1 MKKKLLFKTFALTL
15 GLLFYAT
22 IGWSQLLV
30 EDFDYPIGDLL
41 NAHGW
46 TAHGNAGTQ
55 AIDVTSGLSFAGYL
69 GSGIGGAANLDAT
82 GEDVN
87 KTFTAQTAGTV
98 YAAFVIQT
106 QSSNSAGYF
115 LHFGQSVIATTFF
128 TRVWINATGNGVG
141 LGSSTPATYQP
152 ITAGVPTLLV
162 IKYVIAS
169 KVSSL
174 FVFNT
179 FPTEEPASANTTFTE
194 TGTYAN
200 VGSIALR
207 QYNAAQRVI
216 VDGIRVATNWA
227 DAVKEAGG
235 TPATATPLFSHPSQ
249 NYFSPFD
256 LEITCSTPASTIY
269 YTLDGTDPNQS
280 STQYTV
286 PINISTTTTVRAIAY
301 ATGFDPSS
309 IGQVILTFPSVTDVA
324 TIAELRAGTA
334 GVLYRLTGEAVMTF
348 KQIFRN
354 QKFIQDATAAILID
368 DLAGKITTN
377 YAVGD
382 GITGIIGS
390 VATFGNMIQFTPA
403 TDPGAATSTGNV
415 IVPQIIT
422 ISEMVTNFE
431 NYESELVQLNGIN
444 FTAGGT
450 GNFANGI
457 AYAITDESKAT
468 ASFRTTFYDVD
479 YIGQPIPAVP
489 ANVTGICNS
498 RAEGNFITSRNLAD
512 IVLPPTIKV
521 TSPNGGELAEQGT
534 TYEITWFA
542 ASFEGDVEVVL
553 HTPILKGGLL
563 LGTVPATD
571 QSFSWNVTQD
581 AGDYF
586 IVVKAVGLDEP
597 FDVSDAPFSIIPPI
611 DIRITEIMYNS
622 PEDGNDTLEFI
633 EIYNNGTGIVNLE
646 NWKFSKG
653 VVFTF
658 PEVLINPTEY
668 VVVAFN
674 ETAIY
679 NTFGL
684 DVLQW
689 ASGSL
694 SNSGEQI
701 ELMDAFLNVRAFVN
715 FDDVTPWPVEPDGQ
729 GPSLTFCDP
738 ALENNDPANW
748 SASTNLAAVNA
759 DGNGVYCTPGA
770 GCNTNEDLVMN
781 YPAGWMGISSYL
793 EPGKTSMENLFAAAY
808 GKMTI
813 LLAEDGIFWP
823 GQNINTIGDWD
834 SYKGYKVKFNQPI
847 YFVYNGNPT
856 PTPNVTLEPG
866 IHFFPV
872 LSDVPALVNDVL
884 VPHGADIA
892 FAFDIV
898 NGGIYWPEGGIV
910 PGMNGSFTELYP
922 GYGYLIKVINTITI
936 DFNVGDASGK
946 IAEKA
951 VPQIANPAGWNT
963 VSKTGEQHIISVK
976 GTQNLETGDVIGVF
990 DASLT
995 CTGMA
1000 VYDGVSPLPLVVY
1013 GNDITTSAK
1022 DGMNAQEV
1030 LTIKVY
1036 RQGIEMDA
1044 SAVYDQNIVNHDG
1057 LFVSNGLSVIN
1068 DLKFGATGVN
1078 DANNSTYSIFP
1089 NPSTGQFTLS
1099 VAGKNEILITNAA
1112 GQMVYSTVSNGS
1124 TIIDLSA
1131 QPKGVYFI
1139 KLTGDSSVSFDKI
1152 VIR

>member
-1 MKKKLLFKTFALTL
+1 MKKLLLVFVFALGISFWGVGQT
-15 GLLFYAT
+15 T
-22 IGWSQLLV
+22 V
-30 EDFDYPIGDLL
+30 NFDD
-41 NAHGW
+41 AAKW
-46 TAHGNAGTQ
+46 TAGSAAIGSYAANHVYADGLFSATGGPALRNGVAAQDGFPGAFGTYSWRLSNTLPIDWRITISSGGVSTFSVKIRRWDGTPSPDFNLEYSLNAGTDWNLV
-55 AIDVTSGLSFAGYL
+55 AVVNN
-69 GSGIGGAANLDAT
+69 ANLNNT
-82 GEDVN
+82 SN
-87 KTFTAQTAGTV
+87 WKTFEGT
-98 YAAFVIQT
+98 I
-106 QSSNSAGYF
+106 NSANSNILIRLKANGATERIMIDDFVWTGY
-115 LHFGQSVIATTFF
+115 T
-128 TRVWINATGNGVG
+128 
-141 LGSSTPATYQP
+141 
-152 ITAGVPTLLV
+152 
-162 IKYVIAS
+162 
-169 KVSSL
+169 
-174 FVFNT
+174 
-179 FPTEEPASANTTFTE
+179 
-194 TGTYAN
+194 
-200 VGSIALR
+200 
-207 QYNAAQRVI
+207 
-216 VDGIRVATNWA
+216 
-227 DAVKEAGG
+227 GG
-235 TPATATPLFSHPSQ
+235 TPATATPSFSHPTKD
-249 NYFSPFD
+249 YYSPFD
-256 LEITCSTPASTIY
+256 LVISCTTPASTIY

-309 IGQVILTFPSVTDVA
+309 IGQVILTFPTVTDVA

-368 DLAGKITTN
+368 DLSGKITTN

-382 GITGIIGS
+382 GITGIIGG

-403 TDPGAATSTGNV
+403 TDPGAATSTTNV

-422 ISEMVTNFE
+422 ISEMVSNFE

-450 GNFANGI
+450 GNFANGFV
-457 AYAITDESKAT
+457 YEITDESKAT
-468 ASFRTTFYDVD
+468 ASFRTTFYDVN

-498 RAEGNFITSRNLAD
+498 RAEGNYITSRNLAD

-534 TYEITWFA
+534 TFEITWFS
-542 ASFEGDVEVVL
+542 ASFESDVEILLVSD
-553 HTPILKGGLL
+553 LKGINGVL
-563 LGTVPATD
+563 LGIVPVTD
-571 QSFSWNVTQD
+571 HSFIWNVTQD
-581 AGDYF
+581 
-586 IVVKAVGLDEP
+586 VGEYVIMIREATGKNPPKLDVLY
-597 FDVSDAPFSIIPPI
+597 DVSDAAFSIIPPI

-622 PEDGNDTLEFI
+622 PEDGTDSLEFI
-633 EIYNNGTGIVNLE
+633 EIYNNGLGIVNLE

-658 PEVLINPTEY
+658 PQVLINPTEY
-668 VVVAFN
+668 LVVSVN
-674 ETAIY
+674 ETAFF
-679 NTFGL
+679 NTFGM

-689 ASGSL
+689 NSGSL
-694 SNSGEQI
+694 SNSGEEI
-701 ELMDAFLNVRAFVN
+701 ELTDAFLNVRASVI
-715 FDDVTPWPVEPDGQ
+715 FDDATPWPVEPDGQ
-729 GPSLTFCDP
+729 GPSLSFCDP
-738 ALENNDPANW
+738 ALENSDPANW
-748 SASTNLAAVNA
+748 SASTNLAAVNTA
-759 DGNGVYCTPGA
+759 GNGIYCTPGNA
-770 GCNTNEDLVMN
+770 CNTNEVLVMN
-781 YPAGWMGISSYL
+781 YPSGWMGISSYL
-793 EPGKTSMENLFAAAY
+793 EPGKTSMESLFAAAY

-813 LLAEDGIFWP
+813 LLSEDGIFWP

-834 SYKGYKVKFNQPI
+834 SYLGYKVKFSAPI
-847 YFVYNGNPT
+847 YFVYTGNPT
-856 PTPNVTLEPG
+856 ESQSVTLTPG
-866 IHFFPV
+866 IHFIPV
-872 LSDVPALVNDVL
+872 LSDVPVLVNDVL
-884 VPHGADIA
+884 VPHSADIQ
-892 FAFDIV
+892 FVFDIM
-898 NGGIYWPEGGIV
+898 NGGVYWPEGGIV

-951 VPQIANPAGWNT
+951 VPQITNPAGWNT
-963 VSKTGEQHIISVK
+963 VSRTGEQHIISVT

-995 CTGMA
+995 CAGMA

-1022 DGMNAQEV
+1022 DGMNAQEA
-1030 LTIKVY
+1030 LTIKAY

-1057 LFVSNGLSVIN
+1057 LFVSNGLSVIS